1 MVNRMTADDEI
12 ARIDSETRFVLAA
25 PMRFCL
31 LKCLCSILL
40 ALIFFEAGGC
50 SGKAV
55 KKKGAVAGSGN
66 GETKETLPAIDLD
79 TAIPVDDGKIR
90 VASPIGWTRSSRS
103 KDYLVRFLPGP
114 KKSYPSISVTVA
126 DSPNGFD
133 AITDQNQQ
141 QFVDGIAV
149 NLEGDFSKNG
159 KSSVLKKPVG
169 VKLGPH
175 LGAAWAVPGTAKVSG
190 LNEPIERWVYA
201 VVIGGRM
208 YTVEARAPKGKVD
221 AAAKMAAKAVAGG
234 LAVPS
239 AEPVEPALEPAER
252 PAVEPAEPDAES
264 AKPETPTES
273 N

>member
-1 MVNRMTADDEI
+1 MIAEDQI
-12 ARIDSETRFVLAA
+12 ARIDSETSFVLAA

-40 ALIFFEAGGC
+40 ALIFLEAGGC

-55 KKKGAVAGSGN
+55 KKKGAPAGSGD
-66 GETKETLPAIDLD
+66 GDTKETLPAIDLD

-126 DSPNGFD
+126 DPPNGFD

-141 QFVDGIAV
+141 QFVDGIAAG
-149 NLEGDFSKNG
+149 LEGDFSKNG
-159 KSSVLKKPVG
+159 KSSLLKKPVG
-169 VKLGPH
+169 MQLGPH
-175 LGAAWAVPGTAKVSG
+175 LGAAWAAPGTAKVSG

-234 LAVPS
+234 LAVPT
-239 AEPVEPALEPAER
+239 AEPVEPLEPAER
-252 PAVEPAEPDAES
+252 PAAEPDAES
-264 AKPETPTES
+264 AKPETPAES